1 MISRICRI
9 PFILVAALLPFG
21 APAMFGDV
29 ITLGTTSTT
38 PIGFGPGFPI
48 NTGGP
53 SFTYTAASG
62 APITLGS
69 TPRILNTNTQN
80 FGTYTYST
88 SSLTSDMLNVTL
100 SVTPTVNGTTAT
112 TPLVFNGT
120 LEKGLHPITQP
131 IPYLI
136 DFDPGLNPTAQPFI
150 YSGIA
155 IVALPFD
162 GDLFGVEVFNNLV
175 TSASPNGTVAPVA
188 GFLAPQASIPEPA
201 SAANVVAGLASML
214 GLSLF
219 ARRKRQRG

>member
-1 MISRICRI
+1 MLSRILRT
-9 PFILVAALLPFG
+9 ALIVVTGLLTFG
-21 APAMFGDV
+21 APAMFGDI
-29 ITLGTTSTT
+29 ITLGATSTT
-38 PIGFGPGFPI
+38 PIGFAPGNFG
-48 NTGGP
+48 TGGL
-53 SFTYTAASG
+53 SFTYTAASS
-62 APITLGS
+62 AAITLGS
-69 TPRILNTNTQN
+69 IPLILNTSTQN

-88 SSLTSDMLNVTL
+88 SALSSNTVNVTL

-120 LEKGLHPITQP
+120 LETGIHTITQP

-136 DFDPGLNPTAQPFI
+136 DFDPGLNPTAESFI

-155 IVALPFD
+155 IVAFPFD
-162 GDLFGVEVFNNLV
+162 GDLFGVEVFNNLA
-175 TSASPNGTVAPVA
+175 TSASPNGTLAPVA
-188 GFLAPQASIPEPA
+188 GFLAPQASTPEPA